1 MIRLLILLS
10 MFMPLAPA
18 AQPAEPIPRPE
29 VKVGDRWTYRA
40 TGQVDLG
47 AVEYEIQVTL
57 VDEKSIVG
65 FATRKRD
72 GKEIDAIWT
81 PDWNVVSG
89 IDGMTFRPSGGLLQ
103 FPLAVGKQ
111 YRHSFEAERPRD
123 GKGITRVSMTVV
135 VVGWETV
142 EVPAGKFRALR
153 VEATHDGRRNG
164 PQVTAWYAPEVKRY
178 VRLIAQAVRSSREEV
193 LLGYKLN

>member
-1 MIRLLILLS
+1 
-10 MFMPLAPA
+10 
-18 AQPAEPIPRPE
+18 
-29 VKVGDRWTYRA
+29 
-40 TGQVDLG
+40 
-47 AVEYEIQVTL
+47 
-57 VDEKSIVG
+57 
-65 FATRKRD
+65 
-72 GKEIDAIWT
+72 
-81 PDWNVVSG
+81 
-89 IDGMTFRPSGGLLQ
+89 
-103 FPLAVGKQ
+103 
-111 YRHSFEAERPRD
+111 
-123 GKGITRVSMTVV
+123 MTVV